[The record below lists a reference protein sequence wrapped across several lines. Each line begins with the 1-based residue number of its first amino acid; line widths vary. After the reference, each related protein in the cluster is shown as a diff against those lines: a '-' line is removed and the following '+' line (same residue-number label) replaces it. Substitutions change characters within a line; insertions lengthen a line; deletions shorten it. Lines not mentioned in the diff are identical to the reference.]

1 VREGALNAGTPKP
14 IALRLELKAA
24 LQLRQTPIA
33 GSLIFRCY
41 GPVAKGAEAQP
52 EISQVTAS
60 IQNSTPQIWID
71 LATLGPFGLAVLATV
86 AAGFVLQSSLCKSIL
101 SPEWRLTDSLLS
113 TLTVGGGLVN
123 GVTALAFFSSTV
135 LVEKDTYVLL
145 GALYAALVGLAPF
158 VHSLTRRPNP
168 KQQAANAG
176 QSPQFIGAL
185 WGLLAASLFTIW
197 GNAGQVVL
205 FWSILTEFWI
215 AGKVPDLF
223 YTLICMLGAG
233 TLLALGIFGARAMI
247 RSGEASGVDAS
258 GALEVAGAKGPRWTW
273 L

>member
-1 VREGALNAGTPKP
+1 
-14 IALRLELKAA
+14 
-24 LQLRQTPIA
+24 
-33 GSLIFRCY
+33 
-41 GPVAKGAEAQP
+41 
-52 EISQVTAS
+52 
-60 IQNSTPQIWID
+60 
-71 LATLGPFGLAVLATV
+71 
-86 AAGFVLQSSLCKSIL
+86 
-101 SPEWRLTDSLLS
+101 
-113 TLTVGGGLVN
+113 
-123 GVTALAFFSSTV
+123 
-135 LVEKDTYVLL
+135 
-145 GALYAALVGLAPF
+145 
-158 VHSLTRRPNP
+158 
-168 KQQAANAG
+168 
-176 QSPQFIGAL
+176 
-185 WGLLAASLFTIW
+185 LLAASLFTIW